1 MDVFISIFVNLLPL
15 YAFIAL
21 GFFSGQILKV
31 DRKSLASLAIYI
43 FMPIVVFGFV
53 ADMDFEPSYIA
64 LPLFLYSACVIT
76 GLSFYALGKRIY
88 GSGNNQANLL
98 AMCSSMGNVGYFGLP
113 LVMLFFDKE
122 IVAIYIFMML
132 GVGIYEATFGYY
144 FAARSNFSIR
154 DSLIKLLKF
163 PTIYAMSAGFIVNA
177 LNIEFPEM
185 FWTNWTYVKGAYVV
199 VGMMIIGCALAGLR
213 KFVFDLKFVAL
224 VFSGKFLV
232 IPLLGALFIWLDSM
246 MFHSLTEDLRHIVI
260 LITIVPPAANIAAF
274 AAQLDIK
281 PEKAAT
287 TILLGTIFALFYI
300 PAIVWLVGI

>member
-1 MDVFISIFVNLLPL
+1 MDVFISIVVNLLPL

-21 GFFSGQILKV
+21 GFFSGKILKV
-31 DRKSLASLAIYI
+31 DRKSMASLAIYI
-43 FMPIVVFGFV
+43 FMPIVVFGFI

-64 LPLFLYSACVIT
+64 LPIFLYSACVIT
-76 GLSFYALGKRIY
+76 GLGFYALGKRIY
-88 GSGNNQANLL
+88 GSGDNQANLL
-98 AMCSSMGNVGYFGLP
+98 AMCASMGNTGYLGLP

-287 TILLGTIFALFYI
+287 TILLGTLFALFYI